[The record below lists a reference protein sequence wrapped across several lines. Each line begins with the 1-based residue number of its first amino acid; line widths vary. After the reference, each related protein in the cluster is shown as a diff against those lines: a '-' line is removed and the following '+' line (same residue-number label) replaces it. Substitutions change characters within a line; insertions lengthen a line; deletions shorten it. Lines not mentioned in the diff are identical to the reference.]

1 MKPDAN
7 DLLALAGVALAT
19 AGIACYSWPAA
30 LIALGVVLALAGV
43 LPRLPRKERR

>member
-19 AGIACYSWPAA
+19 VGIACWSIPGA
-30 LIALGVVLALAGV
+30 LVALGVVLALAGV
-43 LPRLPRKERR
+43 LPRLPRRGPR